1 MRVRARHRRRVPR
14 KLSSNGPLDL
24 SPRGLGALCQ
34 WVRRETPKDAIFL
47 IPPDFPE
54 FRFHCRRAIV
64 VDWKGDPLLPK
75 DFMAWIRRMEDVTGR
90 SPLKG
95 PHDVKRFYSLDN
107 EQLRKVARRY
117 KAEYI
122 VTRNGKRKKRIEA
135 KRL

>member
-1 MRVRARHRRRVPR
+1 
-14 KLSSNGPLDL
+14 
-24 SPRGLGALCQ
+24 
-34 WVRRETPKDAIFL
+34 
-47 IPPDFPE
+47 
-54 FRFHCRRAIV
+54 
-64 VDWKGDPLLPK
+64 
-75 DFMAWIRRMEDVTGR
+75 MEDVTGR

-122 VTRNGKRKKRIEA
+122 VTRKGKRKKRIEA